1 MTTQARDAA
10 TATRLLTVLVVDDD
24 AAARELVRL
33 ALEPL
38 GVSVLEAGTAHDAL
52 ASASAHEPNVVVL
65 DLGLPDRHGLDVL
78 RDLRRES
85 QAAVIVFSGSSSED
99 DKIALLDAGADD
111 YLVKPIGVAELQA
124 RFRAHARR
132 LETEARS
139 ADEFAVSVGGVTVDL
154 LRRRV
159 TRDGRD
165 VRLTPTEWSLLRVL
179 ARHSGEFLSADRL
192 WTEVWDREFGDA
204 RLNVRVHV
212 SHLRRKIEP
221 DPSHPVLLVSEPKLG
236 YTFRV
241 PTPPGGVPR
250 LSAAEG

>member
-1 MTTQARDAA
+1 MTIQVQENS
-10 TATRLLTVLVVDDD
+10 TATRALTVLVVDDD
-24 AAARELVRL
+24 AGARELIRL

-38 GVSVLEAGTAHDAL
+38 GVSVTEAGTASEAL
-52 ASASAHEPNVVVL
+52 TSAAVHEPNVVVL

-85 QAAVIVFSGSSSED
+85 QAAVIVFSGSSAEE

-111 YLVKPIGVAELQA
+111 YLVKPIGIAELQA

-132 LETEARS
+132 LESEARA
-139 ADEFAVSVGGVTVDL
+139 ADEFAVSIGGVTVDL

-179 ARHSGEFLSADRL
+179 ARHAGEFLSADRL

-241 PTPPGGVPR
+241 PSPQMGAPR
-250 LSAAEG
+250 SATTEE